1 MIDHLI
7 KTNVFRKWDIY
18 ILGAGQ
24 EMADAE
30 GADELDREIQ
40 DDFIRILQFAYLQV
54 FPFGNQVGSQQ

>member
-30 GADELDREIQ
+30 GADEVDRDIQ
-40 DDFIRILQFAYLQV
+40 DDFIRVL
-54 FPFGNQVGSQQ
+54 